1 MLEQKKA
8 DVPPDRAEIG
18 PPFTN
23 VGLDVWGPWTVQTRR
38 TRGGV
43 ALNKR
48 WGVVFTCLV
57 SSDPH

>member
-1 MLEQKKA
+1 MLEQKTA

-18 PPFTN
+18 RPFTN
-23 VGLDVWGPWTVQTRR
+23 VGFDVLGPWTVQTRR

-43 ALNKR
+43 TLNKR
-48 WGVVFTCLV
+48 WGVVFACLV